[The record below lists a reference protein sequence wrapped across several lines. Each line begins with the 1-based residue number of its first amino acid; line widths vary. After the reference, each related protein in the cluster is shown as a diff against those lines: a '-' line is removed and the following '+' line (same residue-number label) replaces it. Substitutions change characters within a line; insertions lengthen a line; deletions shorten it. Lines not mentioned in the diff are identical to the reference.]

1 MQTNST
7 IPFAPS
13 PEGLSY
19 VFGLQAQRWL
29 AGLVTQR
36 RKPLSPATIS
46 AFTSYVRR
54 LVPMIGAEK
63 PLADINSGTLRDLVT
78 QLVAEE
84 LSAKT
89 IGELVATVKQV
100 VASAVDGNGDPIFPR
115 QWNVQAH
122 RCAFDWQS
130 RSSLAFMCED
140 VERCY
145 QERVERTGAFALR
158 SVIGQRVTNS
168 GVFGNSRWKY
178 R

>member
-115 QWNVQAH
+115 QWNVKHIDAP
-122 RCAFDWQS
+122 S
-130 RSSLAFMCED
+130 
-140 VERCY
+140 
-145 QERVERTGAFALR
+145 
-158 SVIGQRVTNS
+158 IGRQKQPSPHV
-168 GVFGNSRWKY
+168 
-178 R
+178 